1 MINPNRSDLIEVK
14 FPMIERLLLKLINK
28 RYDKD
33 VIYVKIEMYQWL
45 SNRKFNRA
53 SKGNCTE
60 RLYIKSPKNYSESEI
75 ASMSE
80 FLVKHL
86 NNIYFAL
93 SISGNKNV
101 SAVEICFR
109 KTFETDNNFELY

>member
-1 MINPNRSDLIEVK
+1 MINSNRSDLLEVK

-75 ASMSE
+75 ASMSA

-86 NNIYFAL
+86 NNVYFAL
-93 SISGNKNV
+93 SISGNKKV
-101 SAVEICFR
+101 SGVEICFR
-109 KTFETDNNFELY
+109 KTIETEINFDL

>member
-1 MINPNRSDLIEVK
+1 MINPNRSDLMEVK
-14 FPMIERLLLKLINK
+14 FPMIERLLLKLIK
-28 RYDKD
+28 MKYDKD
-33 VIYVKIEMYQWL
+33 VVYVKIEIHQWL

-60 RLYIKSPKNYSESEI
+60 RLFIRSPKNYSEIEI
-75 ASMSE
+75 ASMSA

-86 NNIYFAL
+86 NNVYFAL
-93 SISGNKNV
+93 SISGNKKV

-109 KTFETDNNFELY
+109 TTIETEFNFDLY